1 MKLAALILGFVLT
14 SFVSTAQDKEG
25 VTITVT
31 IENVLSNEGKI
42 LGAVHTDA
50 TFMKGQGI
58 ANKTVDAV
66 KGAVTLTFENI
77 KPGTYAIML
86 LHDSNNNKRMDFE
99 ANGMPKESY
108 ATTGELTFGPPS
120 FDNSKFE
127 VKDADLDFRIRF

>member
-1 MKLAALILGFVLT
+1 
-14 SFVSTAQDKEG
+14 
-25 VTITVT
+25 
-31 IENVLSNEGKI
+31 
-42 LGAVHTDA
+42 
-50 TFMKGQGI
+50 MKGQGI

-120 FDNSKFE
+120 FGNSKFE

>member
-14 SFVSTAQDKEG
+14 SFVSTAQDKAG

-42 LGAVHTDA
+42 LGSVHTDA

-120 FDNSKFE
+120 FGNSKFE

>member
-42 LGAVHTDA
+42 LGSVHTDA

-120 FDNSKFE
+120 FGNSKFE

>member
-14 SFVSTAQDKEG
+14 SFVSTAQDKAG

-42 LGAVHTDA
+42 LGSAHTDA

-66 KGAVTLTFENI
+66 KGAVTLTFEDI